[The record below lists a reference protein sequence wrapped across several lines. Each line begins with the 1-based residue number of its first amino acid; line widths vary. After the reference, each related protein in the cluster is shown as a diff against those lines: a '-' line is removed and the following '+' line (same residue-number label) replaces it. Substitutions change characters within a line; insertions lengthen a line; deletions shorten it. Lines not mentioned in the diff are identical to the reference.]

1 MELIKNN
8 IYNIQLIFENKKYEY
23 IFKFDHFDKGW
34 LYVNGYIQLYDS
46 NIIDYSSEKNN
57 LILDLNYSEFEIVS
71 IVEADL
77 NMEKKFNKYILN
89 F

>member
-8 IYNIQLIFENKKYEY
+8 IYNIKLIFENKKYEY
-23 IFKFDHFDKGW
+23 IFKFDHFNKGL

-71 IVEADL
+71 ITEANL
-77 NMEKKFNKYILN
+77 NMEKKFNEYIE